1 MLRIFS
7 DKYIKRYD
15 TSTLRYLFLAGE
27 SLDIPTWR
35 WISDALGIRVLDHYW
50 QTESG
55 WPMISYMPGI
65 QCVPIKPGSAGKPVV
80 GYAFIIVNEK
90 GHPVPPDT
98 KGYLVVKQPLPP
110 GTLTTLWEEDDL
122 LKETDLP
129 QFSGE
134 MRYSTGDYAMKD
146 SNGYFV
152 MLGRSDEVL
161 NIAGHRLGTSELE
174 EAISSHP
181 TVAEVSVI
189 GVADA
194 IKG

>member
-1 MLRIFS
+1 
-7 DKYIKRYD
+7 
-15 TSTLRYLFLAGE
+15 
-27 SLDIPTWR
+27 
-35 WISDALGIRVLDHYW
+35 
-50 QTESG
+50 
-55 WPMISYMPGI
+55 
-65 QCVPIKPGSAGKPVV
+65 
-80 GYAFIIVNEK
+80 
-90 GHPVPPDT
+90 
-98 KGYLVVKQPLPP
+98 
-110 GTLTTLWEEDDL
+110 
-122 LKETDLP
+122 
-129 QFSGE
+129 